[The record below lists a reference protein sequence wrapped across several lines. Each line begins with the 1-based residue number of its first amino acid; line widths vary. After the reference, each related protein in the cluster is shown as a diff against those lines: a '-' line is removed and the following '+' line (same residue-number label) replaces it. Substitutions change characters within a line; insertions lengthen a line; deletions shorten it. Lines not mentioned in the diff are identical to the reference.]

1 MTQIV
6 SFSELSSLP
15 LELNQ
20 LAETSK
26 DVKFDNIV
34 KHNQFTFD
42 TIARKTEILGKLNF
56 NIRTDTETLD
66 LGVEDASVRTRLEAS
81 VKDCSVMK
89 QQVFDATIP
98 RTVCV
103 TLNHKLFSLSNSNVQ
118 FRFDNNIPYENNHVW
133 LTISPETFDFFSE
146 FAERVNRTIGSNV
159 YFANCL
165 RNTGPRQMISC
176 QYTPCTFNSN
186 VLKPICTPSDTN
198 TMEHHMAIRS
208 NHKGRG
214 RCIVA
219 PELKLIDS
227 YNIVKKCHE
236 SRYVLVFRIV
246 RLQFTQ

>member
-1 MTQIV
+1 MTQII

-15 LELNQ
+15 LEMNQ
-20 LAETSK
+20 LAETSQ

-56 NIRTDTETLD
+56 IIRTDTDTLD
-66 LGVEDASVRTRLEAS
+66 LGVEDVAARTRLEAS

-98 RTVCV
+98 RTVYA
-103 TLNHKLFSLSNSNVQ
+103 TLTHKLFSLSNSNVQ
-118 FRFDNNIPYENNHVW
+118 FRFDGNFPYENNKVW

-146 FAERVNRTIGSNV
+146 FAERVNRTLGSNV

-165 RNTGPRQMISC
+165 RNTGPRKIISG
-176 QYTPCTFNSN
+176 TFNSN

-198 TMEHHMAIRS
+198 TMGHHMAIRS
-208 NHKGRG
+208 NYKGSG
-214 RCIVA
+214 RCIIA
-219 PELKLIDS
+219 PELRLIDS

-236 SRYVLVFRIV
+236 SRYVMKFRIV

>member
-1 MTQIV
+1 MTQII

-15 LELNQ
+15 LEMNQ

-26 DVKFDNIV
+26 DVKFNNIV

-42 TIARKTEILGKLNF
+42 TIARKTEILGMLNF

-66 LGVEDASVRTRLEAS
+66 TVEDTSVRTRLEAS
-81 VKDCSVMK
+81 VKDCLVLK

-98 RTVCV
+98 KSVCV
-103 TLNHKLFSLSNSNVQ
+103 TLTHKVFSLSNSNVQ
-118 FRFDNNIPYENNHVW
+118 FRFDDNIPSENNHVW
-133 LTISPETFDFFSE
+133 LIIAPQTFDFFTE
-146 FAERVNRTIGSNV
+146 YAEKVNQRLGSNV
-159 YFANCL
+159 RFTSCL

-176 QYTPCTFNSN
+176 QCTFNSN
-186 VLKPICTPSDTN
+186 VLKPVSTAG
-198 TMEHHMAIRS
+198 HHMTIRS
-208 NHKGRG
+208 NHKGSG

-219 PELKLIDS
+219 PELKFVDS

-236 SRYVLVFRIV
+236 SMYVMKFRIV

>member
-1 MTQIV
+1 MTQII

-15 LELNQ
+15 MEMNQ

-26 DVKFDNIV
+26 DVTFDNIV

-66 LGVEDASVRTRLEAS
+66 TVEDASVRTRLEAS

-98 RTVCV
+98 KTVCV

-118 FRFDNNIPYENNHVW
+118 FRFDDNIPYENNKVW
-133 LTISPETFDFFSE
+133 LIIAPQTFDFFTE
-146 FAERVNRTIGSNV
+146 YAEKVNQRLGSNV
-159 YFANCL
+159 GFTSCL

-176 QYTPCTFNSN
+176 TFNSN
-186 VLKPICTPSDTN
+186 VLKTISTPSDTN
-198 TMEHHMAIRS
+198 TMSHHMTIRS
-208 NHKGRG
+208 NHKGSG

-236 SRYVLVFRIV
+236 SRYVLKFRIV

>member
-66 LGVEDASVRTRLEAS
+66 TVEDASVRTRLEAS
-81 VKDCSVMK
+81 VKDCLVMK

-118 FRFDNNIPYENNHVW
+118 FRFDDNIPYENNHVW
-133 LTISPETFDFFSE
+133 LTISPETFDFFSK
-146 FAERVNRTIGSNV
+146 FAERVNQMLGSNV

-176 QYTPCTFNSN
+176 TFNSN

-198 TMEHHMAIRS
+198 TMGHHMAIRS
-208 NHKGRG
+208 SFKGSG
-214 RCIVA
+214 RCIIA
-219 PELKLIDS
+219 PELRLIDH

-236 SRYVLVFRIV
+236 PRNVLKFRIV

>member
-15 LELNQ
+15 LEMNQ
-20 LAETSK
+20 LAEISK

-42 TIARKTEILGKLNF
+42 TIAKKIEILGKLNF

-103 TLNHKLFSLSNSNVQ
+103 TLNHKVFSLSNSNVQ
-118 FRFDNNIPYENNHVW
+118 FRFDDNIPYENNWVW
-133 LTISPETFDFFSE
+133 LTISPQTFDFFSE
-146 FAERVNRTIGSNV
+146 YAERVNQMLGSNV
-159 YFANCL
+159 RFTRCL
-165 RNTGPRQMISC
+165 RKVGNRQMIS
-176 QYTPCTFNSN
+176 CTFNSN

-198 TMEHHMAIRS
+198 TMGHHMTIRS
-208 NHKGRG
+208 NYKGSG

-227 YNIVKKCHE
+227 YNVKKKTHE
-236 SRYVLVFRIV
+236 PRYVLKFRIV

>member
-6 SFSELSSLP
+6 SFSELATLP

-26 DVKFDNIV
+26 DVKFDKIV

-42 TIARKTEILGKLNF
+42 TIARKIEFLGELNF
-56 NIRTDTETLD
+56 NIRTDTESLD
-66 LGVEDASVRTRLEAS
+66 TVENASARTRLEAS
-81 VKDCSVMK
+81 VKACSNLK

-103 TLNHKLFSLSNSNVQ
+103 TLNHKLFSLSNSYVQ

-146 FAERVNRTIGSNV
+146 FAERVKRTLCSNV

-165 RNTGPRQMISC
+165 RNTGPRQMISG
-176 QYTPCTFNSN
+176 TFNSN

-198 TMEHHMAIRS
+198 TMGHHMAIRS
-208 NHKGRG
+208 NHKGCG
-214 RCIVA
+214 RCIIA
-219 PELKLIDS
+219 PELRLIDS

-236 SRYVLVFRIV
+236 PRYVLKFRIV

>member
-1 MTQIV
+1 MTQII

-15 LELNQ
+15 MEMNQ

-26 DVKFDNIV
+26 DVTFDNIV

-56 NIRTDTETLD
+56 NIRTDLETLD
-66 LGVEDASVRTRLEAS
+66 TVEDASVRTRLEAS

-103 TLNHKLFSLSNSNVQ
+103 TLTHKVFSLSNSNVQ
-118 FRFDNNIPYENNHVW
+118 FRFDDNIPSENNRVW
-133 LTISPETFDFFSE
+133 LIIAPQTFDFFTE
-146 FAERVNRTIGSNV
+146 YAEKVNQMIGSNV
-159 YFANCL
+159 RFTSCL
-165 RNTGPRQMISC
+165 RNTGPRKMIS
-176 QYTPCTFNSN
+176 CTFNSN
-186 VLKPICTPSDTN
+186 VLKSISTPSDTN
-198 TMEHHMAIRS
+198 TMGHHMTIRS
-208 NHKGRG
+208 NHKGSG

-236 SRYVLVFRIV
+236 SRYVLKFRIV

>member
-6 SFSELSSLP
+6 FFSELSSLP

-20 LAETSK
+20 LAETSQ

-56 NIRTDTETLD
+56 NIRTDAETLD
-66 LGVEDASVRTRLEAS
+66 AIEDASVRTRLEAS

-98 RTVCV
+98 RTVCA
-103 TLNHKLFSLSNSNVQ
+103 TLTHKVFSLSKSNVQ
-118 FRFDNNIPYENNHVW
+118 FRFDGNFPYENNKVW
-133 LTISPETFDFFSE
+133 LTISPQTFDFFTE
-146 FAERVNRTIGSNV
+146 YAERVNQRHGSNV
-159 YFANCL
+159 RFTRCL
-165 RNTGPRQMISC
+165 RKTETRQMISC

-208 NHKGRG
+208 NHKGSG

-236 SRYVLVFRIV
+236 SRYVLKFRVV

>member
-15 LELNQ
+15 LEMNQ
-20 LAETSK
+20 LAEISK

-42 TIARKTEILGKLNF
+42 TIDRKTEVLGELNF
-56 NIRTDTETLD
+56 NIRTDIEMLD
-66 LGVEDASVRTRLEAS
+66 TVEDVAVRTRLESS
-81 VKDCSVMK
+81 VKACSDLK

-98 RTVCV
+98 KSLCV

-118 FRFDNNIPYENNHVW
+118 FRFDENFPYENNKVW
-133 LTISPETFDFFSE
+133 LSISPETFDFFSE
-146 FAERVNRTIGSNV
+146 YAERVNQRLGSNV

-176 QYTPCTFNSN
+176 TFNSK
-186 VLKPICTPSDTN
+186 VLKPISTPSDTN

-208 NHKGRG
+208 NYKGSG
-214 RCIVA
+214 RCIIA
-219 PELKLIDS
+219 LELRLIDS
-227 YNIVKKCHE
+227 YNVDNKTHE
-236 SRYVLVFRIV
+236 PRYVLKFRIV
-246 RLQFTQ
+246 RLQFIQ

>member
-1 MTQIV
+1 MTQII

-15 LELNQ
+15 MEMNQ

-26 DVKFDNIV
+26 DVTFDNIV

-66 LGVEDASVRTRLEAS
+66 TVEDASVRTRLEAS

-98 RTVCV
+98 KTVCV

-118 FRFDNNIPYENNHVW
+118 FRFDDNIPSENNHVW
-133 LTISPETFDFFSE
+133 LIIAPQTFDFFTE
-146 FAERVNRTIGSNV
+146 YAEKVNQRLGSNV
-159 YFANCL
+159 GFTSCL

-176 QYTPCTFNSN
+176 TFNSN
-186 VLKPICTPSDTN
+186 VLKTISTPSDTN
-198 TMEHHMAIRS
+198 TMSHHMTIRS
-208 NHKGRG
+208 NHKGSG

-236 SRYVLVFRIV
+236 SRYVLKFRIV